1 MAYFMMM
8 NATNEKSFPP
18 PGYLDRQVD
27 LQALL
32 KGKSYF
38 LFGPRQTGKSSLI
51 AHSLKD
57 ARVYNLLDNALFLDL
72 NQNPARLFEEIIAAG
87 ANAMASV
94 VVIDEI
100 QRLPDLLNEVH
111 RLIEERGVRFLLT
124 GSSARKLRH
133 GGVNLL
139 GGRAR
144 TQYFHPFTTRE
155 LGEHFNL
162 KRALNFGLIP
172 SIYFSSNPNADLE
185 AYTGNYLQEEI
196 IAEGVT
202 RNIPAFSRFLKVAAL
217 CNATIVNFTNVGND
231 AQVPRTT
238 IYEYFEI
245 LKDTLVIRELPA
257 FKKGTQRKPICSS
270 KYYFFDTGVA
280 RQLQG
285 RASFSDGTPE
295 FGGAFETFLMHELTA
310 FSDYKRPVRLSFWQ
324 STSGFEVDF
333 IIDDHTALEAKAK
346 SVVSSDDLRSLK
358 AIAQEHRFKRLVCV
372 CLEKR
377 PRKIGKIEIVP
388 YQDFLKELWRY

>member
-1 MAYFMMM
+1 MTM
-8 NATNEKSFPP
+8 NTTSKKPLPA
-18 PGYLDRQVD
+18 PGYLERQVD
-27 LQALL
+27 LKTLL
-32 KGKSYF
+32 AGKSYF

-72 NQNPARLFEEIIAAG
+72 NRNPGRLAEELTARDKI
-87 ANAMASV
+87 

-100 QRLPDLLNEVH
+100 QRLPDLLNEAH

-144 TQYFHPFTTRE
+144 TQYFHPLTVKE
-155 LGEHFNL
+155 LGPHFDL
-162 KRALNFGLIP
+162 KRALNSGLIP
-172 SIYFSSNPNADLE
+172 SIYFSPDPNADLE
-185 AYTGNYLQEEI
+185 AYTGNYLQQEI
-196 IAEGVT
+196 VAEGAA

-217 CNATIVNFTNVGND
+217 CNATIVNFTNVAND

-245 LKDTLVIRELPA
+245 LKDTLIIRELPA
-257 FKKGTQRKPICSS
+257 FRKGGRRKPVCSS
-270 KYYFFDTGVA
+270 KYYFFDTGIA
-280 RQLQG
+280 RQMQG
-285 RASFSDGTPE
+285 RGILSEGTSE

-310 FSDYKRPVRLSFWQ
+310 FSDYKRAVQLSFWR

-333 IIDDHTALEAKAK
+333 IIDDHTAIEVKAK
-346 SVVSSDDLRSLK
+346 SVITADDLRSLK
-358 AIAQEHRFKRLVCV
+358 AIAQEHHFKRLVCV

-377 PRKIGKIEIVP
+377 PRKTDNIEIVP
-388 YQDFLKELWRY
+388 YLDFLEELWS

>member
-1 MAYFMMM
+1 M
-8 NATNEKSFPP
+8 NTTNKNPLP
-18 PGYLDRQVD
+18 APGYLERQVD
-27 LQALL
+27 IKALL
-32 KGKSYF
+32 TGKSYF

-57 ARVYNLLDNALFLDL
+57 ARVYNLLDNTLFLDL
-72 NQNPARLFEEIIAAG
+72 NRNPGRISEELTARDKI
-87 ANAMASV
+87 

-100 QRLPDLLNEVH
+100 QRLPDLLNEAH

-124 GSSARKLRH
+124 GSSARKLRR

-144 TQYFHPFTTRE
+144 TQYFHPLTVKE
-155 LGEHFNL
+155 LGPRFDL
-162 KRALNFGLIP
+162 KRALNSGLIP
-172 SIYFSSNPNADLE
+172 SIYFSTDQDADLE
-185 AYTGNYLQEEI
+185 AYTGNYLQQEI
-196 IAEGVT
+196 VAEGAT

-217 CNATIVNFTNVGND
+217 CNAAVVNFTNTAND

-245 LKDTLVIRELPA
+245 LKDTLIIHDLPA
-257 FKKGTQRKPICSS
+257 FRKGGRRKPIRSS
-270 KYYFFDTGVA
+270 KYYFFDTGIA
-280 RQLQG
+280 RQMQG
-285 RASFSDGTPE
+285 RGILNEGTPE

-310 FSDYKRPVRLSFWQ
+310 FRDYRRPVRLSFWR

-333 IIDDHTALEAKAK
+333 IIDDHTAIEVKAK
-346 SVVSSDDLRSLK
+346 SVITADDLRSLK

-377 PRKIGKIEIVP
+377 PRKTNNIEIVP
-388 YQDFLKELWRY
+388 YQDFLEELWS

>member
-1 MAYFMMM
+1 MTM
-8 NATNEKSFPP
+8 NTTNKKPLP
-18 PGYLDRQVD
+18 APGYLERQVD
-27 LQALL
+27 LKALL
-32 KGKSYF
+32 TGKSYF

-72 NQNPARLFEEIIAAG
+72 NRNPGRISEELTARDKI
-87 ANAMASV
+87 

-111 RLIEERGVRFLLT
+111 RLIEDRGVRFLLT

-144 TQYFHPFTTRE
+144 TQYFHPLTMKE
-155 LGEHFNL
+155 LGPHFDL
-162 KRALNFGLIP
+162 KRVLNSGLIP
-172 SIYFSSNPNADLE
+172 SIYFSSDPNADLE
-185 AYTGNYLQEEI
+185 AYAGNYLQQEI
-196 IAEGVT
+196 VAEGAT

-217 CNATIVNFTNVGND
+217 CNATIVNFTNAAND

-245 LKDTLVIRELPA
+245 LKDTLIIRELPA
-257 FKKGTQRKPICSS
+257 FRKGSRRKPICSS
-270 KYYFFDTGVA
+270 KYYFFDTGIA
-280 RQLQG
+280 RQMQG
-285 RASFSDGTPE
+285 RGILSEGTPE
-295 FGGAFETFLMHELTA
+295 FGWAFETFLMHELTA
-310 FSDYKRPVRLSFWQ
+310 FRDYKRPVQLSFWR

-333 IIDDHTALEAKAK
+333 IIDDHTAIEVKAK
-346 SVVSSDDLRSLK
+346 SVITADDLRSLK

-377 PRKIGKIEIVP
+377 PRKTDNIEIVP
-388 YQDFLKELWRY
+388 YRDFLEELWS